1 MNEWG
6 NEWGNK
12 GIQRIGYISIN
23 MKKKVINFIYLL
35 INLVNWYICN
45 YLLFS
50 IQLKWCWI
58 SKSKI
63 DGVIDLMFV
72 KSSKEKR
79 REEKRIRSSKS
90 KNLVDEAL
98 REKSVEER
106 EEYWRETR
114 EETRQEEQWKL
125 LFNKEITKRKI

>member
-1 MNEWG
+1 MNEWR

-35 INLVNWYICN
+35 INFVNWYICN

-72 KSSKEKR
+72 KSEEKR